1 MSTEGVAARPRRRGI
16 AIPLVVLASVLAFV
30 MVFALWIDR
39 QVLDTDNWV
48 ESSSQMLDDPAIRE
62 QTAVFLTDELYDNVD
77 VAAQIRAALPPR
89 AQVLAAPAAG
99 LLRDRIELRAAQAL
113 ELPKVQELWENA
125 NRAAHTTLLK
135 VLDGGG
141 SVVSTEGGVV
151 VLDLKTLLEDLEAR
165 SGVGGRVAAALP
177 ASAAQITIL
186 QSDQLATAQD
196 VAHTLDGLPIVL
208 GLLSLALLGT
218 ALLVAPGYRRESVR
232 GYGAGLVVAGAL
244 ALAVSGVG
252 GRLARRLAGARRLR
266 RSPPSAAS
274 GTSTTACSRRPRRR
288 RSSTASWCSAPPG
301 WAAGRAGPSRPA
313 RALAPYLREPA
324 IAYGVLAAIVLVV
337 IVWWAP
343 TPAMRNPV
351 TALVLA
357 ALLVLG
363 LALLRRQTAR
373 EWPAETVERAG
384 AAGPRRECRHPLKP
398 RGRLL
403 ACPEARR
410 QTPPRSRRSR
420 RSRKCAA
427 GWRGRAS
434 RSWSRSCSSSRRTV

>member
-1 MSTEGVAARPRRRGI
+1 M
-16 AIPLVVLASVLAFV
+16 
-30 MVFALWIDR
+30 
-39 QVLDTDNWV
+39 
-48 ESSSQMLDDPAIRE
+48 
-62 QTAVFLTDELYDNVD
+62 
-77 VAAQIRAALPPR
+77 
-89 AQVLAAPAAG
+89 
-99 LLRDRIELRAAQAL
+99 
-113 ELPKVQELWENA
+113 
-125 NRAAHTTLLK
+125 
-135 VLDGGG
+135 
-141 SVVSTEGGVV
+141 STEGGVV

-244 ALAVSGVG
+244 ALAVSAWVGDWLVDSLAKTASTEPAIRGVWDIYDSLLAEAATAAIVYGLVVLGATWLG
-252 GRLARRLAGARRLR
+252 GRTR
-266 RSPPSAAS
+266 
-274 GTSTTACSRRPRRR
+274 
-288 RSSTASWCSAPPG
+288 
-301 WAAGRAGPSRPA
+301 WAVATRG
-313 RALAPYLREPA
+313 ALAPYLREPA

-373 EWPAETVERAG
+373 ESPAETVERAA